1 MKVLQ
6 LCHKMPVP
14 PSDGGAQVMHYTT
27 LGLLANKVQLKV
39 IAINPTRNYIEIDSL
54 SKEYK
59 EAISFEA
66 VKVDTRI
73 KPFSFLLNL
82 FRKESYLIERFIS
95 ADFSSK
101 LQEVLKSQSFDII
114 QLEHLYLC
122 KYIPILRM
130 HSKAKIVLRPQ
141 NIEYIIWER
150 YLLNLKHPIKKY
162 LLNIANTRLKK
173 YEQQV
178 KKYLDGILALTKED
192 AEYFESF
199 EGTCPIQIIPMG
211 YDYEKLKQYDFE
223 KQFTVPPIV
232 YHLGAMDWL
241 PNDEAVSWFLNKVLP
256 ILKEK
261 QPTIK
266 ISLSGR
272 NMPLANY
279 AYRSTHLEIL
289 GEITQP
295 LQFQEDKLI
304 LIVPL
309 WSGSGIRAKIIEG
322 LALGKVIISTTIGAQ
337 GIAYENGKNIIIA
350 DTPEEFAS
358 QIVRCVNSPELC
370 MSIAKNARALSYEYY
385 HSDSTSKKMIQ
396 FYTQILSLNE

>member
-1 MKVLQ
+1 
-6 LCHKMPVP
+6 
-14 PSDGGAQVMHYTT
+14 
-27 LGLLANKVQLKV
+27 
-39 IAINPTRNYIEIDSL
+39 
-54 SKEYK
+54 
-59 EAISFEA
+59 
-66 VKVDTRI
+66 
-73 KPFSFLLNL
+73 
-82 FRKESYLIERFIS
+82 KESYLIERFIS

-232 YHLGAMDWL
+232 YHLGDGL
-241 PNDEAVSWFLNKVLP
+241 VN
-256 ILKEK
+256 
-261 QPTIK
+261 
-266 ISLSGR
+266 
-272 NMPLANY
+272 
-279 AYRSTHLEIL
+279 
-289 GEITQP
+289 
-295 LQFQEDKLI
+295 FQ
-304 LIVPL
+304 
-309 WSGSGIRAKIIEG
+309 R
-322 LALGKVIISTTIGAQ
+322 
-337 GIAYENGKNIIIA
+337 
-350 DTPEEFAS
+350 
-358 QIVRCVNSPELC
+358 
-370 MSIAKNARALSYEYY
+370 
-385 HSDSTSKKMIQ
+385 
-396 FYTQILSLNE
+396 